1 MLWFK
6 SDWWTPR
13 SFTDVKFLEK
23 FTLGK
28 TIKMCANIRL
38 NNTDFDIPILP
49 HGLRHHI
56 TTQQNTWALNSLRLN
71 GHFLGEP
78 GLAGVYWST
87 GWWRWW
93 WQLDYWSYKSCKAPV
108 KLSPQQTNIQFFY
121 RLGAL
126 PVAQT
131 VSKHWMKISHSMD
144 LLTQSSPL
152 PTLSLTI
159 NSSWLPWGTYE
170 HSTRNRN

>member
-1 MLWFK
+1 MNDREVIRCCGL
-6 SDWWTPR
+6 SQIGRRQGR
-13 SFTDVKFLEK
+13 SDVKFLEK

-108 KLSPQQTNIQFFY
+108 KLSPQQTNIQFFTDWVPFLSPKQQCQSTEWKY
-121 RLGAL
+121 HIPWTRLPQAHLG
-126 PVAQT
+126 VFKQE
-131 VSKHWMKISHSMD
+131 
-144 LLTQSSPL
+144 
-152 PTLSLTI
+152 LSAI
-159 NSSWLPWGTYE
+159 YNFIY
-170 HSTRNRN
+170 